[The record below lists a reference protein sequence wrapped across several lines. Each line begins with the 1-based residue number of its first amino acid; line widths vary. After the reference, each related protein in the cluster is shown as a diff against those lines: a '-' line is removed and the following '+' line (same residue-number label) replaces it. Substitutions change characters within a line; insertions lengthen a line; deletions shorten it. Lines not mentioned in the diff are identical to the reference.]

1 MLSHRGRV
9 RHANEDAC
17 DARPERRVFVVC
29 DGMGGAA
36 AGEVASHLALQ
47 TFLDSLDWQPSLA
60 QPSAQA
66 NAQPSVRT
74 RPIPPQSASQSG
86 PVAARPPQDGELG
99 QNGAAPHPPTHPR
112 ARLEE
117 AVRAANHAV
126 FRHSLR
132 SRSLR
137 GMGTTLVALLLDDAP
152 LPVEDAALFPDDAAL
167 GWRDADPDAPN
178 SIPGPTL
185 WLVHVG
191 DSRCYRLRSGA
202 LHLLTQD
209 HSLVEE
215 QIQAGLISRLQASS
229 SPIRN
234 IITRVIGPQPAVE
247 PEIAAHPAQAGDLYL
262 LASDGLTRDLDDA
275 EIAAILSRA
284 APRAASASLGS
295 FEASESALLATLQ
308 AALDTACQA
317 LIDAANAKGG
327 GDNITVLLVPCP

>member
-17 DARPERRVFVVC
+17 GARPERRVFIVC

-47 TFLDSLDWQPSLA
+47 AFLDSLDRQASLA
-60 QPSAQA
+60 QT
-66 NAQPSVRT
+66 SVQT
-74 RPIPPQSASQSG
+74 RRIPPKSARQSG
-86 PVAARPPQDGELG
+86 PAAARHP
-99 QNGAAPHPPTHPR
+99 QNGGAPDTPAHPR

-126 FRHSLR
+126 FRHSQK

-152 LPVEDAALFPDDAAL
+152 LPIEDAALFPHDAAL
-167 GWRDADPDAPN
+167 GWRDALPDSPN

-191 DSRCYRLRSGA
+191 DSRCYRLRSGV
-202 LHLLTQD
+202 LRLLTQD

-215 QIQAGLISRLQASS
+215 QIQAGLISRLQAGS

-234 IITRVIGPQPAVE
+234 IITRAIGSQPAVE
-247 PEIAAHPAQAGDLYL
+247 PEIAGHPAQAGDLYL

-284 APRAASASLGS
+284 AASVAAATLDSREPG
-295 FEASESALLATLQ
+295 ESGLQ
-308 AALDTACQA
+308 AALETACQA

-327 GDNITVLLVPCP
+327 GDNITVLLVPCL